1 MTHKTDITLTYSGI
15 ELLIHYDYEPAESP
29 IYNVESPVCGPGSK
43 AAVYIC
49 AVYLPST
56 PTIDIFPLLE
66 EYTITQLEEQIL
78 ESI

>member
-1 MTHKTDITLTYSGI
+1 MSTNTITLTYSGI
-15 ELLIHYDYEPAESP
+15 ELLILYEYEPAESP
-29 IYNVESPVCGPGSK
+29 IYDVESPVCGPGSE

-49 AVYLPST
+49 AVYLPSA

-66 EYTITQLEEQIL
+66 EYTITQLEEQIV

>member
-1 MTHKTDITLTYSGI
+1 MPTNTITLTYSGI

-29 IYNVESPVCGPGSK
+29 IYDVESPVCGPGSED
-43 AAVYIC
+43 AAHIC
-49 AVYLPST
+49 AVYLPSA